1 MTKEEMQD
9 YLVSTGLYRN
19 KKEDM
24 FYVNRMMDTDKT
36 IPIKDLVERFIDI
49 DKVDNGELW
58 NIRQILGNIDMIVPV
73 EDRKE

>member
-58 NIRQILGNIDMIVPV
+58 NIRQILWNIDMIVPV

>member
-19 KKEDM
+19 KKEGM

-36 IPIKDLVERFIDI
+36 VPIKDLVERFIDI
-49 DKVDNGELW
+49 DKTDNGESW
-58 NIRQILGNIDMIVPV
+58 NIRQILANIDMIVPA